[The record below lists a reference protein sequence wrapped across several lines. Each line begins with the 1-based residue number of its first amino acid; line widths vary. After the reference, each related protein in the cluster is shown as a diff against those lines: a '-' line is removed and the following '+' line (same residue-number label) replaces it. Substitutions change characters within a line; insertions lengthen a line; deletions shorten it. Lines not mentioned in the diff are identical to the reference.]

1 MGQLTHSDEGIAKN
15 SNMLLFGGAAV
26 FLLNLWYYGYPAF
39 VRIRGDGPDELVE
52 KVRTFL
58 ADFFST
64 PYYTLFFCLI
74 FFGMYIWGHR
84 KNKTSTYV
92 PTPMVKVWLP
102 LLVKLELHPEFEY
115 TPTKNK
121 NGRPV
126 LEKKRERIDGQF
138 CVGLGI
144 FLVLIS
150 PLFVQ
155 IFGSP
160 YTLIYVFGFFFYA
173 LSSGWG
179 FAYII
184 LGGDLIH
191 SMSKGVED
199 ADANNTLQESFLQ
212 NEVKVEHEYSVNL
225 RTEYKYKGQIHHGWI
240 NVINPFRATQV
251 LGTPGSGKSY
261 AVINEFIRQHLRKHF
276 CMYCYDFKFPDLST
290 IVYNHY
296 RWNKDSFRKT
306 YGIEPKFCVINFD
319 DPRKSQRCNPV
330 SSKFLNYVTD
340 AVQSA
345 EIFMINLN
353 KTWAGKQGEFFV
365 ESAKTYFT
373 SCLWF
378 LRCYKSKKEGSVAG
392 EYCTI
397 PHALELAMASYMD
410 VIPILTANRDIYP
423 YMINFFNSWEAGAQD
438 QLQGQVAST
447 QIALARLASP
457 DLYWA
462 MSGNDFGLDLNNPE
476 EPKILCVGNNPE
488 KKDIYAAVLGLFNG
502 RIVSIINKKNQHK
515 ISLIIDELPTIFF
528 RGLDN
533 LIATARSNKVAT
545 CLGFQDFSQLKRDYG
560 DKDAAAIMNTIGNTF
575 AGLVVGET
583 AKSLSEQF
591 GRNVQH
597 RTSTSISDSGESVSI
612 SEQMDQLIPASK
624 IATLSQGTFVGT
636 LCDDFGKEMPEKRFH
651 ARIIIDSKVVKHEE
665 SRYQPL
671 PTYYGFDTKEVAL
684 DLCKTV
690 IDFLENPE
698 YFVAPVLIKDN
709 NLPSVADFQAM
720 IAKGDRIDVQKT
732 ISMIFTPEFNGKKQ
746 TMMAELFFSLGKGF
760 SKQTA
765 IHEGNLLA
773 FLSKVKNVSNVGQ
786 VRDALLAEVGNFENA
801 VADWLSA
808 EKKAK
813 QVSGS
818 SVTLIIKKFKADI
831 GRFNGSSASDVKE
844 YFSPIVRLYCKRI
857 SSIFSRYAAFKGK
870 LQGIR
875 DAQMKD
881 KLYDNMNKIRSEV
894 QDIIKDMLVDMYEHN
909 YDMWDRRLKVLK
921 LNEKEELKKLG
932 VKVEE

>member
-1 MGQLTHSDEGIAKN
+1 
-15 SNMLLFGGAAV
+15 MLLIGGAAV
-26 FLLNLWYYGYPAF
+26 FLLNLWFYGYPAF
-39 VRIRGDGPDELVE
+39 TWLRGSQPDVTVE
-52 KVRTFL
+52 KVRGFLNTF
-58 ADFFST
+58 FTT
-64 PYYTLFFCLI
+64 PYYTLIFCLI

-84 KNKTSTYV
+84 KNKTASYV

-115 TPTKNK
+115 TDTKNR
-121 NGRPV
+121 NGKPV
-126 LEKKRERIDGQF
+126 KEKKRERIEGQF
-138 CVGLGI
+138 CVALGI
-144 FLVLIS
+144 FLVLVA
-150 PLFVQ
+150 PLFIV

-160 YTLIYVFGFFFYA
+160 GSFIYVLGFLLYTLCA
-173 LSSGWG
+173 GWG
-179 FAYII
+179 FAYLI

-191 SMSKGVED
+191 SMSKGVD
-199 ADANNTLQESFLQ
+199 DSDANNTMQESFLQ
-212 NEVKVEHEYSVNL
+212 NEVKQDNEYSVNL

-240 NVINPFRATQV
+240 NVVNPFRATQV

-261 AVINEFIRQHLRKHF
+261 AVINEFIRQHLAKHF

-296 RWNKDSFRKT
+296 RWNKDSFRKE
-306 YGIEPKFCVINFD
+306 YGVEPRFCVINFD
-319 DPRKSQRCNPV
+319 DPRKSLRCNPV
-330 SSKFLNYVTD
+330 SSKFLHYVTD

-378 LRCYKSKKEGSVAG
+378 LRCYKSKREGSVEG

-410 VIPILTANRDIYP
+410 VIPILTANRDCYP

-447 QIALARLASP
+447 QIALARLSSP

-462 MSGNDFGLDLNNPE
+462 MSGSDFGLDLNNPE
-476 EPKILCVGNNPE
+476 EPKILCLGNNPE

-502 RIVSIINKKNQHK
+502 RIVSIINKKHQHK

-545 CLGFQDFSQLKRDYG
+545 CLGYQDYSQLKRDYG
-560 DKDAAAIMNTIGNTF
+560 DKDAAAIFNTIGNTF
-575 AGLVVGET
+575 AGLVTGET

-591 GRNVQH
+591 GRNIQH
-597 RTSTSISDSGESVSI
+597 RTSTSINDSGESISI

-636 LCDDFGKEMPEKRFH
+636 LCDDFGNEMPEKRFH

-665 SRYQPL
+665 SKYQPL
-671 PTYYGFDTKEVAL
+671 PTYYNFDTKEVAQ

-690 IDFLENPE
+690 ISILESPD
-698 YFVAPVLIKDN
+698 YFVAPYILKEN
-709 NLPSVADFQAM
+709 KLPSLDDFKSMLAM
-720 IAKGDRIDVQKT
+720 GESIDVKKT
-732 ISMIFTPEFNGKKQ
+732 ISMIFTPDFNGPKQ
-746 TMMAELFFSLGKGF
+746 TMMAELFFDYGSKN
-760 SKQTA
+760 SKQVA
-765 IHEGNLLA
+765 NHESNLLA
-773 FLSKVKNVSNVGQ
+773 FLSKLKKVDDVSRVLDEIISEVKNFEKNIAEWLDIEKKVATVSN
-786 VRDALLAEVGNFENA
+786 
-801 VADWLSA
+801 
-808 EKKAK
+808 
-813 QVSGS
+813 S
-818 SVTLIIKKFKADI
+818 SVTLIIDKFKNDVKSFK
-831 GRFNGSSASDVKE
+831 GTSVDQVKE
-844 YFSPIVRLYCKRI
+844 YFFPLSRIYCKNLSRI
-857 SSIFSRYAAFKGK
+857 FTRYAGVKGQ
-870 LQGIR
+870 LQAIR
-875 DAQMKD
+875 DEKMKEI
-881 KLYDNMNKIRSEV
+881 LYKNMNKVRDEV
-894 QDIIKDMLVDMYEHN
+894 KMIIKDSLIDMYERN
-909 YDMWDRRLKVLK
+909 YDMWDRRLRVLK

-932 VKVEE
+932 VKIVE